1 MKRTYKLIKQ
11 KAETVQDLKRL
22 MTKMG
27 LSNLD
32 DLVNTMIRVTAGYR
46 FVFKGGSWHK
56 YSKGDGIGR

>member
-1 MKRTYKLIKQ
+1 MKKAYKLIKLT
-11 KAETVQDLKRL
+11 ADTVRYLKRL
-22 MTKMG
+22 MTEMG
-27 LSNLD
+27 LSSFD